1 MAGLTSLPR
10 KKNIK
15 GQPHKLAYITEA
27 ESDLLKSRGGAGK
40 PVQGTKG
47 VPAYFDA
54 GEGMGGYGS
63 GMDDDATGGAG
74 DPSASQGVGGGLD
87 EAEPTNLAGYL
98 DAYGITD
105 PGIQASY
112 EDYMDDVYSK
122 VPGFKSRAQEYTE
135 FFGAFNPS
143 TGRVEQGRVGLP
155 EGFLDKDRF
164 STLMEM
170 QEKFGYA
177 PPNVVS
183 DSYGQPV
190 TTTFGYLTFGDPEE
204 EPYTL
209 KRYRDPLLLRQP
221 SSSPSL
227 ELLRDPVLQDI
238 MYSPSPSIENRRAYT
253 QAVREASQA
262 MTPEQKYGVLDPKI
276 DRDDPRF
283 GTRVDGYLQTLEQAN
298 LPTYMGGFRGSRETE
313 APFALTK
320 EESDR
325 YQDIFMAFAG
335 TRGEAIR
342 TEIDNAKSG
351 QTVQEALSNAGFSS
365 FGLPKE
371 AEVSAL
377 SNYMDRE
384 ALKGWV
390 QGLGIVTSM
399 NSPFMPATAMG
410 LPQEIYE
417 DTIKPAFKSLRESL
431 DESIP
436 GFKDLSAKF
445 DVGVEKVEEQYENQV
460 PETETIVDTI
470 FDALFGK
477 GKSQEAKEFGSSYQV
492 PSSVRES
499 REVTVEDIAPVS
511 TAISEV
517 PTSQFPDIE
526 PMMLYDPIASQMQ
539 EAPVTLDEAIAFG
552 QSLERDRDLTEQ
564 VNRQLEETVFLD
576 PLTFPYPERPL
587 ELPPIP
593 ETIAEALQ
601 DQRGREASIAR
612 DAALQNIPVELP
624 APISP
629 VQVAPLGASAVAVP
643 EAERAVE
650 IEQLAPL
657 PEEVDIAQ
665 AAFTEP
671 PVVETVSEVSPDA
684 MNAALDIVSNIIN
697 QPGSV
702 VTIDDYLAIQNAK
715 TEEEFVEAIQTVID
729 KDKELGP
736 AATAEKESGFVFKE
750 GN

>member
-40 PVQGTKG
+40 PVKGTKG

-74 DPSASQGVGGGLD
+74 DPSASQGVGAGLD
-87 EAEPTNLAGYL
+87 EAEPTNIQGYL

-122 VPGFKSRAQEYTE
+122 VPGFKSRAQEYTD

-143 TGRVEQGRVGLP
+143 TGRVSQGRVGLP
-155 EGFLDKDRF
+155 EGYLDSTRF
-164 STLMEM
+164 SNLMEM

-190 TTTFGYLTFGDPEE
+190 TTTFGYLTFGDPET

-209 KRYRDPLLLRQP
+209 KRYRDPLLVKRSLEREF
-221 SSSPSL
+221 SNKDVPSL
-227 ELLRDPVLQDI
+227 ELLRDPVLQDV
-238 MYSPSPSIENRRAYT
+238 MSPSPSIENRRAYT

-262 MTPEQKYGVLDPKI
+262 MTPEQRYGVLDPKI

-283 GTRVDGYLQTLEQAN
+283 GTRVGGYLQTLEQAN

-377 SNYMDRE
+377 ANYMDRE

-445 DVGVEKVEEQYENQV
+445 DVGVEKVEEQYEKQV

-499 REVTVEDIAPVS
+499 REVTVEDIAP
-511 TAISEV
+511 A
-517 PTSQFPDIE
+517 
-526 PMMLYDPIASQMQ
+526 PIAI
-539 EAPVTLDEAIAFG
+539 D
-552 QSLERDRDLTEQ
+552 SLPL
-564 VNRQLEETVFLD
+564 ETVVENTAPQTFRQDVQPETIEFARNALTDLEYLGLVED
-576 PLTFPYPERPL
+576 PVPFREA
-587 ELPPIP
+587 LPGEVQP
-593 ETIAEALQ
+593 ETIALLTGQTPE
-601 DQRGREASIAR
+601 
-612 DAALQNIPVELP
+612 
-624 APISP
+624 ISP
-629 VQVAPLGASAVAVP
+629 TVAAPVTPVG
-643 EAERAVE
+643 

-665 AAFTEP
+665 ATFTEP

-684 MNAALDIVSNIIN
+684 MNAALSRIGKMARDPES
-697 QPGSV
+697 P
-702 VTIDDYLAIQNAK
+702 VTIDDYRAVENAR
-715 TEEEFVEAIQTVID
+715 TIEEFVEAIQIVL
-729 KDKELGP
+729 DKEEKSGV
-736 AATAEKESGFVFKE
+736 AAKAEKRSGFTYKR

>member
-40 PVQGTKG
+40 PVKGTKG

-74 DPSASQGVGGGLD
+74 DPSASQGVGAGLD
-87 EAEPTNLAGYL
+87 EAEPTNIQGYL

-122 VPGFKSRAQEYTE
+122 VPGFKSRAQEYTD

-143 TGRVEQGRVGLP
+143 TGRVSQGRVGLP
-155 EGFLDKDRF
+155 EGYLDSTRF
-164 STLMEM
+164 SNLMEM

-190 TTTFGYLTFGDPEE
+190 TTTFGYLTFGDPET

-209 KRYRDPLLLRQP
+209 KRYRDPLLVKRRLEREF
-221 SSSPSL
+221 SNKDVPSL
-227 ELLRDPVLQDI
+227 ELLRDPVLQDV
-238 MYSPSPSIENRRAYT
+238 MSPSPSIENRRAYT

-262 MTPEQKYGVLDPKI
+262 MTPEQRYGVLDPKI

-283 GTRVDGYLQTLEQAN
+283 GTRVGGYLQTLEQAN

-377 SNYMDRE
+377 ANYMDRE

-445 DVGVEKVEEQYENQV
+445 DVGVEKVEEQYEKQV

-499 REVTVEDIAPVS
+499 REVTVEDIAP
-511 TAISEV
+511 A
-517 PTSQFPDIE
+517 
-526 PMMLYDPIASQMQ
+526 PIAI
-539 EAPVTLDEAIAFG
+539 D
-552 QSLERDRDLTEQ
+552 SLPL
-564 VNRQLEETVFLD
+564 ETVVENTA
-576 PLTFPYPERPL
+576 PQTFRQDVQPETIEFAKNALADL
-587 ELPPIP
+587 ELLGLIEDHDPFREALPGQVQP
-593 ETIAEALQ
+593 ETIALLTGQTPE
-601 DQRGREASIAR
+601 
-612 DAALQNIPVELP
+612 
-624 APISP
+624 ISP
-629 VQVAPLGASAVAVP
+629 TVAAPVTPVG
-643 EAERAVE
+643 

-671 PVVETVSEVSPDA
+671 PVVETVSEISPDA
-684 MNAALDIVSNIIN
+684 MNAALSRIGKMAQDPES
-697 QPGSV
+697 P
-702 VTIDDYLAIQNAK
+702 VTIDDYRAVENAR
-715 TEEEFVEAIQTVID
+715 TIEEFVEAIQIVL
-729 KDKELGP
+729 DKEEKSGV
-736 AATAEKESGFVFKE
+736 AAKAEKRSGFTYKR

>member
-40 PVQGTKG
+40 PVKGTKG

-74 DPSASQGVGGGLD
+74 DPSASQGVGAGLD
-87 EAEPTNLAGYL
+87 EAEPTNIQGYL

-122 VPGFKSRAQEYTE
+122 VPGFKSRAQEYTD

-143 TGRVEQGRVGLP
+143 TGRVSQGRVGLP
-155 EGFLDKDRF
+155 EGYLDSTRF
-164 STLMEM
+164 SNLMEM

-190 TTTFGYLTFGDPEE
+190 TTTFGYLTFGDPET

-209 KRYRDPLLLRQP
+209 KRYRDPLLVKRRLEREF
-221 SSSPSL
+221 SNKDVPSL
-227 ELLRDPVLQDI
+227 ELLRDPVLQDV
-238 MYSPSPSIENRRAYT
+238 MSPSPSIENRRAYT

-262 MTPEQKYGVLDPKI
+262 MTPEQRYGVLDPKI

-283 GTRVDGYLQTLEQAN
+283 GTRVGGYLQTLEQAN

-377 SNYMDRE
+377 ANYMDRE

-445 DVGVEKVEEQYENQV
+445 DVGVEKVEEQYEKQV

-499 REVTVEDIAPVS
+499 REVTVEDIAP
-511 TAISEV
+511 A
-517 PTSQFPDIE
+517 
-526 PMMLYDPIASQMQ
+526 PIAI
-539 EAPVTLDEAIAFG
+539 D
-552 QSLERDRDLTEQ
+552 SLPL
-564 VNRQLEETVFLD
+564 ETVVENTA
-576 PLTFPYPERPL
+576 PQTFRQDVQPETIEFAKNALADL
-587 ELPPIP
+587 ELLGLIEDHDPFREALPGQVQP
-593 ETIAEALQ
+593 ETIALLTGQTPE
-601 DQRGREASIAR
+601 
-612 DAALQNIPVELP
+612 
-624 APISP
+624 ISP
-629 VQVAPLGASAVAVP
+629 TVAAPVTPVG
-643 EAERAVE
+643 

-665 AAFTEP
+665 ATFTEP

-684 MNAALDIVSNIIN
+684 MNAALSRIGKMARDPES
-697 QPGSV
+697 P
-702 VTIDDYLAIQNAK
+702 VTIDDYRAVENAR
-715 TEEEFVEAIQTVID
+715 TIEEFVEAIQIVL
-729 KDKELGP
+729 DKEEKSGV
-736 AATAEKESGFVFKE
+736 AAKAEKRSGFTYKR

>member
-40 PVQGTKG
+40 PVKGTKG

-74 DPSASQGVGGGLD
+74 DPSASQGVGAGLD
-87 EAEPTNLAGYL
+87 EAEPTNIQGYL

-122 VPGFKSRAQEYTE
+122 VPGFKSRAQEYTD

-143 TGRVEQGRVGLP
+143 TGRVSQGRVGLP
-155 EGFLDKDRF
+155 EGYLDSTRF
-164 STLMEM
+164 SNLMEM

-190 TTTFGYLTFGDPEE
+190 TTTFGYLTFGDPET

-209 KRYRDPLLLRQP
+209 KRYRDPLLVKRRLEREF
-221 SSSPSL
+221 SNKDVPSL
-227 ELLRDPVLQDI
+227 ELLRDPVLQDV
-238 MYSPSPSIENRRAYT
+238 MSPSPSIENRRAYT

-262 MTPEQKYGVLDPKI
+262 MTPEQRYGVLDPKI

-283 GTRVDGYLQTLEQAN
+283 GTRVGGYLQTLEQAN

-377 SNYMDRE
+377 ANYMDRE

-445 DVGVEKVEEQYENQV
+445 DVGVEKVEEQYEKQV

-499 REVTVEDIAPVS
+499 REVTVEDIAP
-511 TAISEV
+511 A
-517 PTSQFPDIE
+517 
-526 PMMLYDPIASQMQ
+526 PIAI
-539 EAPVTLDEAIAFG
+539 D
-552 QSLERDRDLTEQ
+552 SLPL
-564 VNRQLEETVFLD
+564 ETVVENTAPQTFRQDVQPETIEFARNALTDLEYLGLVED
-576 PLTFPYPERPL
+576 PVSFREA
-587 ELPPIP
+587 LPGEVQP
-593 ETIAEALQ
+593 ETIALLTGQTPE
-601 DQRGREASIAR
+601 
-612 DAALQNIPVELP
+612 
-624 APISP
+624 ISP
-629 VQVAPLGASAVAVP
+629 TVAAPVTPVG
-643 EAERAVE
+643 

-665 AAFTEP
+665 ATFTEP

-684 MNAALDIVSNIIN
+684 MNAALSRIGKMARDPES
-697 QPGSV
+697 P
-702 VTIDDYLAIQNAK
+702 VTIDDYRAVENAR
-715 TEEEFVEAIQTVID
+715 TIEEFVEAIQIVL
-729 KDKELGP
+729 DKEEKSGV
-736 AATAEKESGFVFKE
+736 AAKAEKRSGFTYKR

>member
-40 PVQGTKG
+40 PVKGTKG

-54 GEGMGGYGS
+54 GEGMGGYGTE
-63 GMDDDATGGAG
+63 GAADFDADEMGALDDT
-74 DPSASQGVGGGLD
+74 L
-87 EAEPTNLAGYL
+87 
-98 DAYGITD
+98 GITD
-105 PGIQASY
+105 PQGNIDDPTGIGGGRGGDPRDFGFNVKDAREAAEQAEQQAY
-112 EDYMDDVYSK
+112 EDRMAALYAG

-135 FFGAFNPS
+135 FFGALDPS
-143 TGRVEQGRVGLP
+143 TGRVRQGRVGLP

-399 NSPFMPATAMG
+399 NSPFMPAAAMG

-499 REVTVEDIAPVS
+499 REVTIEDIAP
-511 TAISEV
+511 A
-517 PTSQFPDIE
+517 
-526 PMMLYDPIASQMQ
+526 PIAI
-539 EAPVTLDEAIAFG
+539 D
-552 QSLERDRDLTEQ
+552 SLPL
-564 VNRQLEETVFLD
+564 ETVVENTA
-576 PLTFPYPERPL
+576 PQTFRQDAQPETIEFAKNALADL
-587 ELPPIP
+587 ELLGLIEDPDPFREALPGQVQP
-593 ETIAEALQ
+593 ETIALLTEQ
-601 DQRGREASIAR
+601 TPE
-612 DAALQNIPVELP
+612 
-624 APISP
+624 ISP
-629 VQVAPLGASAVAVP
+629 TVAAPVTSVG
-643 EAERAVE
+643 

-684 MNAALDIVSNIIN
+684 MNAALSRIGKMARDPES
-697 QPGSV
+697 P
-702 VTIDDYLAIQNAK
+702 VTIDDYRAVENARTIK
-715 TEEEFVEAIQTVID
+715 EFVDAVQVVID
-729 KDKELGP
+729 KEG
-736 AATAEKESGFVFKE
+736 ESGVAAKAEAASRNYRTPKSDPTLEMLRDPISSSLAEQPFTLDE
-750 GN
+750 AIMLSEIPPTL

>member
-40 PVQGTKG
+40 PVKGTKG

-74 DPSASQGVGGGLD
+74 DPSASQGVGAGLD
-87 EAEPTNLAGYL
+87 EAEPTNIQGYL

-122 VPGFKSRAQEYTE
+122 VPGFKSRAQEYTD

-143 TGRVEQGRVGLP
+143 TGRVSQGRVGLP
-155 EGFLDKDRF
+155 EGYLDSTRF
-164 STLMEM
+164 SNLMEM

-190 TTTFGYLTFGDPEE
+190 TTTFGYLTFGDPET

-209 KRYRDPLLLRQP
+209 KRYRDPLLVKRRLEREF
-221 SSSPSL
+221 SNKDVPSL
-227 ELLRDPVLQDI
+227 ELLRDPVLQDV
-238 MYSPSPSIENRRAYT
+238 MSPSPSIENRRAYT

-262 MTPEQKYGVLDPKI
+262 MTPEQRYGVLDPKI

-283 GTRVDGYLQTLEQAN
+283 GTRVGGYLQTLEQAN

-377 SNYMDRE
+377 ANYMDRE

-445 DVGVEKVEEQYENQV
+445 DVGVEKVEEQYEKQV

-499 REVTVEDIAPVS
+499 REVTVEDIAP
-511 TAISEV
+511 A
-517 PTSQFPDIE
+517 
-526 PMMLYDPIASQMQ
+526 PIAI
-539 EAPVTLDEAIAFG
+539 D
-552 QSLERDRDLTEQ
+552 SLPL
-564 VNRQLEETVFLD
+564 ETVVENTAPQTFRQDVQPETIEFARNALTDLEYLGLVED
-576 PLTFPYPERPL
+576 PVPFREA
-587 ELPPIP
+587 LPGEVQP
-593 ETIAEALQ
+593 ETIALLTGQTPE
-601 DQRGREASIAR
+601 
-612 DAALQNIPVELP
+612 
-624 APISP
+624 ISP
-629 VQVAPLGASAVAVP
+629 TVAAPVTPVG
-643 EAERAVE
+643 

-671 PVVETVSEVSPDA
+671 PVVETVSEISPDA
-684 MNAALDIVSNIIN
+684 MNAALSRIGKMAQDPES
-697 QPGSV
+697 P
-702 VTIDDYLAIQNAK
+702 VTIDDYRAVENAR
-715 TEEEFVEAIQTVID
+715 TIEEFVEAIQIVL
-729 KDKELGP
+729 DKEEKSGV
-736 AATAEKESGFVFKE
+736 AAKAEKRSGFTYKR

>member
-40 PVQGTKG
+40 PVKGTKG

-74 DPSASQGVGGGLD
+74 DPSASQGVGAGLD
-87 EAEPTNLAGYL
+87 EAEPTNIQGYL

-122 VPGFKSRAQEYTE
+122 VPGFKSRAQEYTD

-143 TGRVEQGRVGLP
+143 TGRVSQGRVGLP
-155 EGFLDKDRF
+155 EGYLDSTRF
-164 STLMEM
+164 SNLMEM

-190 TTTFGYLTFGDPEE
+190 TTTFGYLTFGDPET

-209 KRYRDPLLLRQP
+209 KRYRDPLLVKRRLEREF
-221 SSSPSL
+221 SNKDVPSL
-227 ELLRDPVLQDI
+227 ELLRDPVLQDV
-238 MYSPSPSIENRRAYT
+238 MSPSPSIENRRAYT

-262 MTPEQKYGVLDPKI
+262 MTPEQRYGVLDPKI

-283 GTRVDGYLQTLEQAN
+283 GTRVGGYLQTLEQAN

-377 SNYMDRE
+377 ANYMDRE

-445 DVGVEKVEEQYENQV
+445 DVGVEKVEEQYEKQV

-499 REVTVEDIAPVS
+499 REVTVEDIAP
-511 TAISEV
+511 A
-517 PTSQFPDIE
+517 
-526 PMMLYDPIASQMQ
+526 PIAI
-539 EAPVTLDEAIAFG
+539 D
-552 QSLERDRDLTEQ
+552 SLPL
-564 VNRQLEETVFLD
+564 ETVVENTAPQTFRQDVQPETIEFARNALTDLEYLGLVED
-576 PLTFPYPERPL
+576 PVPFREA
-587 ELPPIP
+587 LPGEVQP
-593 ETIAEALQ
+593 ETIALLTGQTPE
-601 DQRGREASIAR
+601 
-612 DAALQNIPVELP
+612 
-624 APISP
+624 ISP
-629 VQVAPLGASAVAVP
+629 TVAAPVTPVG
-643 EAERAVE
+643 

-665 AAFTEP
+665 ATFTEP

-684 MNAALDIVSNIIN
+684 MNASLSRIGKMARDPES
-697 QPGSV
+697 P
-702 VTIDDYLAIQNAK
+702 VTIDDYRAVENAR
-715 TEEEFVEAIQTVID
+715 TTEEFVEAIQIVL
-729 KDKELGP
+729 DKEEKSGV
-736 AATAEKESGFVFKE
+736 AAKAEKRSGFTYKR

>member
-15 GQPHKLAYITEA
+15 GQPHKLAYITEV

-40 PVQGTKG
+40 PVKGTKG

-74 DPSASQGVGGGLD
+74 DPSASQGVGAGLD
-87 EAEPTNLAGYL
+87 EAEPTNIQGYI

-122 VPGFKSRAQEYTE
+122 VPGFKSRAQEYTD
-135 FFGAFNPS
+135 FFGTFNPS
-143 TGRVEQGRVGLP
+143 TGRVSQGRVGLP
-155 EGFLDKDRF
+155 EGYLDSTRF
-164 STLMEM
+164 SNLMEM

-190 TTTFGYLTFGDPEE
+190 TTTFGYLTFGDPET

-209 KRYRDPLLLRQP
+209 KRYRDPLLVKRRLEREF
-221 SSSPSL
+221 SNKDVPSL
-227 ELLRDPVLQDI
+227 ELLRDPVLQDV
-238 MYSPSPSIENRRAYT
+238 MSPSPSIENRRAYT

-262 MTPEQKYGVLDPKI
+262 MTPEQRYGVLDPKI

-283 GTRVDGYLQTLEQAN
+283 GTRVGGYLQTLEQAN

-377 SNYMDRE
+377 ANYMDRE

-445 DVGVEKVEEQYENQV
+445 DVGVEKVEEQYEKQV

-499 REVTVEDIAPVS
+499 REVTVEDIAP
-511 TAISEV
+511 A
-517 PTSQFPDIE
+517 
-526 PMMLYDPIASQMQ
+526 PIAI
-539 EAPVTLDEAIAFG
+539 D
-552 QSLERDRDLTEQ
+552 SLPL
-564 VNRQLEETVFLD
+564 ETVVENTAPQTFRQDVQPETIEFARNALTDLEYLGLVED
-576 PLTFPYPERPL
+576 PVPFREA
-587 ELPPIP
+587 LPGEVQP
-593 ETIAEALQ
+593 ETIALLTGQTPE
-601 DQRGREASIAR
+601 
-612 DAALQNIPVELP
+612 
-624 APISP
+624 ISP
-629 VQVAPLGASAVAVP
+629 TVAAPVTPVG
-643 EAERAVE
+643 

-665 AAFTEP
+665 ATFTEP

-702 VTIDDYLAIQNAK
+702 VTIDDYLAIQNAE
-715 TEEEFVEAIQTVID
+715 TEEEFVEAIKKVID
-729 KDKELGP
+729 KDRESGP
-736 AATAEKESGFVFKE
+736 AATAEKESGFTYKR